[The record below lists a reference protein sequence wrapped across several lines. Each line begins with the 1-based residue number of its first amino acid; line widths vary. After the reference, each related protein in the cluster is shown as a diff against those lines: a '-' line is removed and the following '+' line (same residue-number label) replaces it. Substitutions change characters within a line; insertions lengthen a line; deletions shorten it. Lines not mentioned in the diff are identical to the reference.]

1 MDQDV
6 KLTKNQNTKAT
17 LAKTKA
23 RRKTQ
28 VCLVREIK
36 LAAPKDVM
44 QTTHDLFKQS
54 KWLAN
59 HIIGDNLIFD
69 PTFNTKIKQVPVR
82 WIDENSG
89 EIITEIRDLTLPA
102 QIKQAIHQELKDNI
116 TGLHVLKSKGYRVG
130 KLKFKKEVNSIN
142 LKQYGVSHKIIDS
155 KHVHI
160 TGIGKVRAYGLDQ
173 IDLQMM
179 EPANAKLVRR
189 ASGIYLMLTVYVDK
203 QLSNIRVG
211 KGKHEIKKSPHID
224 AVGIDMGIKSSITT
238 SDGFEAHVCIKEP
251 DTLKQLQRQ
260 HARLMRINK
269 TNKRT
274 KQQLNGK
281 KWSNKVLRLKKALKR
296 EYEHVTNQ
304 KMDMANKIVSVM
316 TATYKKIAI
325 QDENLRGWHAGWYSR
340 QVQSSCLG
348 TLKAKL
354 KSKGAVVVG
363 RFEPTTK
370 QCYVCGTSNAIGL
383 DDRVYEC
390 STCGHTEH
398 RDVKAAKTIMQK
410 ANMRVPDGIIMETK
424 PFNYSVKVYSNIKQE
439 RNDSCDEVIPSA
451 INHCKVVDSKVLLM
465 TQNKKEEASS
475 FRAR

>member
-6 KLTKNQNTKAT
+6 KLTKNQTTKVT

-28 VCLVREIK
+28 ACLVREIK

-54 KWLAN
+54 KW
-59 HIIGDNLIFD
+59 
-69 PTFNTKIKQVPVR
+69 
-82 WIDENSG
+82 
-89 EIITEIRDLTLPA
+89 
-102 QIKQAIHQELKDNI
+102 
-116 TGLHVLKSKGYRVG
+116 
-130 KLKFKKEVNSIN
+130 
-142 LKQYGVSHKIIDS
+142 
-155 KHVHI
+155 
-160 TGIGKVRAYGLDQ
+160 
-173 IDLQMM
+173 
-179 EPANAKLVRR
+179 
-189 ASGIYLMLTVYVDK
+189 
-203 QLSNIRVG
+203 
-211 KGKHEIKKSPHID
+211 
-224 AVGIDMGIKSSITT
+224 
-238 SDGFEAHVCIKEP
+238 
-251 DTLKQLQRQ
+251 
-260 HARLMRINK
+260 
-269 TNKRT
+269 
-274 KQQLNGK
+274 
-281 KWSNKVLRLKKALKR
+281 
-296 EYEHVTNQ
+296 
-304 KMDMANKIVSVM
+304 
-316 TATYKKIAI
+316 
-325 QDENLRGWHAGWYSR
+325 
-340 QVQSSCLG
+340 LG

-424 PFNYSVKVYSNIKQE
+424 PFNYNVKVYSNIKQE
-439 RNDSCDEVIPSA
+439 RNDSCDEVIPAA

-465 TQNKKEEASS
+465 TQNKKEEASL